1 MGPHTVG
8 RRFCAV
14 QVFSPRAKTLAQGE
28 FTSPE
33 HFNHRRAEPTFGRR
47 SQKKK
52 DICFQQMSFFFGTP
66 EGTRTPNIQNRNLTL
81 YPLNYGRI
89 S

>member
-33 HFNHRRAEPTFGRR
+33 HLKTAGSHGVPAHHGRLGEIAQYPGMKAFFNL
-47 SQKKK
+47 K
-52 DICFQQMSFFFGTP
+52 
-66 EGTRTPNIQNRNLTL
+66 
-81 YPLNYGRI
+81 
-89 S
+89 